1 MNYLVN
7 LIIRP
12 NKSLY
17 EENDLGDSVF
27 SYYGQEFKR
36 IDLNNKVRFFF
47 KL

>member
-17 EENDLGDSVF
+17 EESDLGDSVF
-27 SYYGQEFKR
+27 TYYGQEFKR
-36 IDLNNKVRFFF
+36 IDLNNKVRIMFI
-47 KL
+47 L